1 MEEISDVTSVPTLVL
16 RPLRVEDEEEA
27 QAAHAELA
35 EDDFDFLLAQRAA
48 GGPEESWAEYVER
61 LEEARHGRGLDPGF
75 VPASFLVA
83 EVDGTIVGRTS
94 IRHELNEFLSTWG
107 GHIGYGVRPA
117 HRRRGHA
124 TEILRQSLAILADLG
139 VDEAL
144 VTCDVDNAGS
154 EAVIRACGGFPDPEL
169 PLVAAGAQVAA
180 KKRFLVP
187 TGWD

>member
-1 MEEISDVTSVPTLVL
+1 MSLVL
-16 RPLRVEDEEEA
+16 RPLRIDDEEQA
-27 QAAHAELA
+27 KAAHAELA
-35 EDDFDFLLAQRAA
+35 EDHFSFLLDQRAA
-48 GGPEESWAEYVER
+48 GGREESWAEYVER
-61 LEEARHGRGLDPGF
+61 LEDQRHGRRLDPGF

-124 TEILRQSLAILADLG
+124 SEILRQSLAVLAGLG

-144 VTCDVDNAGS
+144 VTCDVDNAAS

-169 PLVAAGAQVAA
+169 PLVAAGAEVTA

-187 TGWD
+187 TS

>member
-27 QAAHAELA
+27 RAAHAELA
-35 EDDFDFLLAQRAA
+35 EDGFGFLL
-48 GGPEESWAEYVER
+48 GVEDHGDWSEYVAW
-61 LEEARHGRGLDPGF
+61 LEDVRHGRRLGARL
-75 VPASFLVA
+75 VPSTLLVA

-117 HRRRGHA
+117 HRRRGYA

-169 PLVAAGAQVAA
+169 PLVAAGAEVTA

-187 TGWD
+187 TGRD